1 MFKQLKKLSMTSKIQ
16 FKINNKIKIFYVAH
30 FLIKNNLKYTH
41 KLLFMDSYLFELNN
55 IRIIIVNTKIII
67 NYN

>member
-1 MFKQLKKLSMTSKIQ
+1 MFKQLKNLSMNFKNR

-30 FLIKNNLKYTH
+30 FPIKNSLKHTH
-41 KLLFMDSYLFELNN
+41 KLLFMDSYLFVFNN
-55 IRIIIVNTKIII
+55 ILIIIVNTKII